1 MKLGDNMAEQTIKER
16 QRLRNM
22 SYFIDAT
29 HDIIENEGFQAV
41 SVRRV
46 SEMAGFNTGTLYNYF
61 KNLDHLIGYAGVKY
75 LKDYYSVLDDYIKEA
90 DNAEVR
96 YIKIWELFSLYSFAR
111 PRVWKALFFL
121 TPNDDIKEIFDGYFE
136 VYPSDFGI
144 HTDDLI
150 PMINAP
156 SIYVRSRKCL
166 EPVANAGIIPQECV
180 DELNEMTVLVYRGLL
195 ETLITSHDPLD
206 QKTEVDK
213 FIQFVKKALDA
224 YRL

>member
-1 MKLGDNMAEQTIKER
+1 MAELTIKER

-22 SYFIDAT
+22 SFFIDAA
-29 HDIIENEGFQAV
+29 HELIETEGVDGV

-46 SEMAGFNTGTLYNYF
+46 AEMAGFNTGTLYNYF

-90 DNAEVR
+90 DNSEVR
-96 YIKIWELFSLYSFAR
+96 YIKIWELFCRYAFDR
-111 PRVWKALFFL
+111 PRVWKAIFFL
-121 TPNDDIKEIFDGYFE
+121 TPNDDIKEIFDGYFQ

-144 HTDDLI
+144 HTDDLL

-166 EPVANAGIIPQECV
+166 EPVADEGIIPRECV
-180 DELNEMTVLVYRGLL
+180 DELNEMTVLVFRGLL
-195 ETLITSHDPLD
+195 ETIITSHEELD
-206 QKTEVDK
+206 IENEVEK
-213 FIQFVKKALDA
+213 FVQFVKKGLDA
-224 YRL
+224 YRV